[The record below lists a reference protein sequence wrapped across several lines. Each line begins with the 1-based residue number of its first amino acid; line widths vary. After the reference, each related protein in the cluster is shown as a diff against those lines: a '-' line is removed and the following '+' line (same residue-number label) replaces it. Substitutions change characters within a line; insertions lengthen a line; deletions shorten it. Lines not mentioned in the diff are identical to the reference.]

1 LCVRVRVRVRVHR
14 GLSLFFSQSFLP
26 SFLPFFRQIQNLKL
40 TNHGSP
46 ATRPNG
52 EKPSARG
59 DISPYTCTTRRE
71 ARATLARVRGTRE
84 GGERERESE
93 EGKKKKAGGGK
104 VGR

>member
-84 GGERERESE
+84 GGRERARKGRKKRPGE
-93 EGKKKKAGGGK
+93 EK
-104 VGR
+104 